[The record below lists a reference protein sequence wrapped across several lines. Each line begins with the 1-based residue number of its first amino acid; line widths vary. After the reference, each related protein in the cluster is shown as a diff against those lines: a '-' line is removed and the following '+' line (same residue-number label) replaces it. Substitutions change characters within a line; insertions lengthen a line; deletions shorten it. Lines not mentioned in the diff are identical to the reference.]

1 MKDTRRLLKST
12 LRSQRGS
19 GLVELLLV
27 LTLLALLGAT
37 LLTLMFSGMKTYQR
51 IDSKRSAE
59 AEARV
64 ALSYLTIRLHQG
76 DIAGGVELRTGG
88 QLPGGAAIALT
99 DYAEDSSCTWIYFA
113 QGKLYECMMAE
124 DQIPTELDGF
134 VIAELDDLKFV
145 YNPQDSTLLSTVS
158 YTDKAGSQGAMS
170 ATVALRRDPD
180 W

>member
-1 MKDTRRLLKST
+1 MKNRRHMLMPT
-12 LRSQRGS
+12 LGNQRGS

-76 DIAGGVELRTGG
+76 DVAGGVEILTGG
-88 QLPGGAAIALT
+88 DIPGGKAIALT
-99 DYAEDSSCTWIYFA
+99 DYAQDSSCTWIYFTD
-113 QGKLYECMMAE
+113 GKLYECMMGE
-124 DQIPTELDGF
+124 GLIPTDHDGF
-134 VIAELDDLKFV
+134 VIAHLDDLILD
-145 YNPQDSTLLSTVS
+145 YNPLDSTLHSVVA
-158 YTDKAGSQGAMS
+158 YTDDAGSVGSLS